1 MKKMDKQKVATRLEY
16 IQADLANWIE
26 DNRVQFW
33 NEKLSNVDNFS
44 WGLLCMQD
52 YFVMQL
58 MTYWYLK
65 KDIHCIKN
73 YAYNYAKL
81 QYVIAQPPYDYLG
94 QEYAFEKRAF
104 CGLWFLL
111 SNHKP
116 LIEWYAHFDRIFSKT
131 ADSLKNEQFF
141 TKQFFIALRGDWELL
156 QIRCEQILA
165 EPPTS
170 GRGKNYLIDHAF
182 YLALAQG
189 NTGGM
194 VNAISQLLETKTF
207 NRRQRMDLESG
218 YTKDLID
225 TPATLYTKLAWYHGY
240 QIQIESDYIPQE
252 WLDMTPLTCYQ
263 DEFDFMKEYLI

>member
-26 DNRVQFW
+26 AKDVEFW
-33 NEKLSNVDNFS
+33 NNKLLEVDS
-44 WGLLCMQD
+44 IEWGFHRLQSYCMIQILLNQFQHHD
-52 YFVMQL
+52 
-58 MTYWYLK
+58 LK
-65 KDIHCIKN
+65 KVKN

-116 LIEWYAHFDRIFSKT
+116 LIKWYAHFDRIFSKT
-131 ADSLKNEQFF
+131 ADSPKNEQFF

-189 NTGGM
+189 NVEGM
-194 VNAISQLLETKTF
+194 MSAISQLLETKTF

-218 YTKDLID
+218 YTKHLID

-252 WLDMTPLTCYQ
+252 WLDMTPLTHYQ
-263 DEFDFMKEYLI
+263 DEFDFMKQYLI

>member
-33 NEKLSNVDNFS
+33 NEKLSKVDNFS

-58 MTYWYLK
+58 MTHWYLK
-65 KDIHCIKN
+65 NDIHCVKN

-116 LIEWYAHFDRIFSKT
+116 LIKWYAHFDRIFSKT
-131 ADSLKNEQFF
+131 ADSPKNEQFF

-189 NTGGM
+189 NVEGM
-194 VNAISQLLETKTF
+194 MSAISQLLETKTF

-218 YTKDLID
+218 YTKHLID

-240 QIQIESDYIPQE
+240 QIHIGSDYIPKE
-252 WLDMTPLTCYQ
+252 WLDVTPLTHYQ
-263 DEFDFMKEYLI
+263 DEFDFMKQYLI